1 MPLTREQLL
10 TEARQLPSSER
21 QEFIEDLR
29 RLDDDVELSAEQLA
43 ELRRRMAEV
52 KSGQAILIEGDQ
64 VMREVREE
72 LGYR

>member
-21 QEFIEDLR
+21 QAFIADLR
-29 RLDDDVELSAEQLA
+29 QLDDELSPEQLV

-52 KSGQAILIEGDQ
+52 KSGQAILIDGDQ